1 MSLDLDEDSKLAPSD
16 VESDGDS
23 VVCLGSEEDEEEA
36 GAAGGF
42 KQPDLSSVG
51 LSQVQAPLLVKSP
64 KASSKKLKWNR
75 YGATLRPMV
84 SFFPSIRLHSACFQ
98 STVLEASISLISLV
112 S

>member
-23 VVCLGSEEDEEEA
+23 VVCLSSEEEEEEA

-51 LSQVQAPLLVKSP
+51 LSQLQAPLLVKSP
-64 KASSKKLKWNR
+64 KSSVKKMQWNR
-75 YGATLRPMV
+75 YGSTLGP
-84 SFFPSIRLHSACFQ
+84 
-98 STVLEASISLISLV
+98 LV
-112 S
+112 SL